1 MIVERSIHIG
11 GDRVHRLCQVIWQD
25 FFHLFQYQFHVQIP
39 RTTNQPRSLSRLQAT
54 NYQPFFYLYLKGKVE
69 GTEYIPK
76 SGGFVVVSNHGSNF
90 DPPLLSAA
98 VRRPVAYM
106 AKEELFEVPVLK
118 NAIKLYGAYPVK
130 RGAVDRNTI
139 KAALAYLEAGWGVGI
154 FLSGTRTPDGKVIDP
169 KPGAALIAAK
179 AQVPLLPVSMWGTHS
194 IEQIGK
200 KYPQSTP
207 VTIRI
212 GELIPAPTSTK
223 RSELDRVTDLCT
235 TKINDLHDL
244 GR

>member
-1 MIVERSIHIG
+1 MSRSREPLISLALYHA
-11 GDRVHRLCQVIWQD
+11 
-25 FFHLFQYQFHVQIP
+25 FK
-39 RTTNQPRSLSRLQAT
+39 QPII
-54 NYQPFFYLYLKGKVE
+54 NPFFYLYLKGKVE
-69 GTEYIPK
+69 GTEHIPK

-106 AKEELFEVPVLK
+106 AKEELFEIPVLK

-139 KAALAYLEAGWGVGI
+139 RAALAYLEAGWGVGI

-179 AQVPLLPVSMWGTHS
+179 AQVPLLPVSMWGTHL
-194 IEQIGK
+194 IEQPGQ

-212 GELIPAPTSTK
+212 GELITAPNSTK
-223 RSELDRVTDLCT
+223 RAELDRVTDLCT

>member
-1 MIVERSIHIG
+1 M
-11 GDRVHRLCQVIWQD
+11 
-25 FFHLFQYQFHVQIP
+25 
-39 RTTNQPRSLSRLQAT
+39 PRSREPFINLVFYHAFKQPII
-54 NYQPFFYLYLKGKVE
+54 NPFFYLYLKGRVE
-69 GTEYIPK
+69 GREHIPK

-98 VRRPVAYM
+98 VLRPVAYM
-106 AKEELFEVPVLK
+106 AKEELFAVPVLK
-118 NAIKLYGAYPVK
+118 NAIRLYGAYPVK
-130 RGAVDRNTI
+130 RGAVDRATI
-139 KAALAYLEAGWGVGI
+139 KLALAYLEEGWGAGI

-179 AQVPLLPVSMWGTHS
+179 AQVPLLPVCLWGTHR
-194 IEQIGK
+194 IEQAGRK
-200 KYPQSTP
+200 WPQSTP

-212 GELIPAPTSTK
+212 GELIAAPTSTK

-235 TKINDLHDL
+235 TKINQLHDL

>member
-1 MIVERSIHIG
+1 MSRAREPLISLALYHA
-11 GDRVHRLCQVIWQD
+11 
-25 FFHLFQYQFHVQIP
+25 FK
-39 RTTNQPRSLSRLQAT
+39 QPIINPL
-54 NYQPFFYLYLKGKVE
+54 FYLYFQGKVE
-69 GTEYIPK
+69 GTEHIPR

-106 AKEELFEVPVLK
+106 AKEELFEVPILK

-139 KAALAYLEAGWGVGI
+139 RAALAYLEAGWGVGI

-179 AQVPLLPVSMWGTHS
+179 AQVPLLPVSMWGTHL
-194 IEQIGK
+194 IEQPGK

-235 TKINDLHDL
+235 VKINSLHDL

>member
-1 MIVERSIHIG
+1 MSRSREPLISLALYHT
-11 GDRVHRLCQVIWQD
+11 
-25 FFHLFQYQFHVQIP
+25 FK
-39 RTTNQPRSLSRLQAT
+39 QPII
-54 NYQPFFYLYLKGKVE
+54 NPFFCLYLKGKVE
-69 GTEYIPK
+69 GTEHIPK

-139 KAALAYLEAGWGVGI
+139 RAALAYLEDGWGVGI

-179 AQVPLLPVSMWGTHS
+179 AQVPLLPVSMWGTHL
-194 IEQIGK
+194 IEQPGK

-212 GELIPAPTSTK
+212 GELIPPPTSTK

-235 TKINDLHDL
+235 TTINVLHDL

>member
-1 MIVERSIHIG
+1 MSRSREPLISLALYHA
-11 GDRVHRLCQVIWQD
+11 
-25 FFHLFQYQFHVQIP
+25 FK
-39 RTTNQPRSLSRLQAT
+39 QPIINPL
-54 NYQPFFYLYLKGKVE
+54 FYLYLQGRVE
-69 GTEYIPK
+69 GTEHIPK

-98 VRRPVAYM
+98 VGRPVSYM
-106 AKEELFEVPVLK
+106 AKEELFKVPVLK
-118 NAIKLYGAYPVK
+118 DAIKLYGAYPVK

-154 FLSGTRTPDGKVIDP
+154 FLSGTRTSDGKVIDP

-179 AQVPLLPVSMWGTHS
+179 AQVPLLPVSMWGTHL
-194 IEQIGK
+194 IEQPGK
-200 KYPQSTP
+200 KYPKATP

-212 GELIPAPTSTK
+212 GELIAAPNSTK
-223 RSELDRVTDLCT
+223 RSELDRVTNLCT
-235 TKINDLHDL
+235 SKINDLHDI